1 MRMIQAAA
9 LVGAMALS
17 ACVDVDMTATIEG
30 ADQASVS
37 GHMTVQQ
44 QMLEMIGGGASF
56 CPEDE
61 GGTLTIEG
69 ETARCDVMTSGTF
82 AEVFESE
89 PGEPSPTAEDLG
101 DGTVRV
107 TFPIGEMG
115 AQGAEMRTDPQM
127 AAMMRPMLEGHSF
140 TIRVAGAE
148 VVSSTG
154 EISEDGTSASFSFD
168 LVEILNPDVELPES
182 FETVVRY

>member
-1 MRMIQAAA
+1 MRMR
-9 LVGAMALS
+9 V
-17 ACVDVDMTATIEG
+17 TF
-30 ADQASVS
+30 ASVPAHRTS
-37 GHMTVQQ
+37 LVCTSTLYVLTGPADRSPPVAPTCTV
-44 QMLEMIGGGASF
+44 LKS
-56 CPEDE
+56 
-61 GGTLTIEG
+61 
-69 ETARCDVMTSGTF
+69 
-82 AEVFESE
+82 
-89 PGEPSPTAEDLG
+89 EPSPTAEDLG

-115 AQGAEMRTDPQM
+115 AQGAEMRNDPQM